1 MTQKEKEE
9 LRNLPSNSP
18 RLLNQ
23 TQLAAA
29 LGVTMAF
36 TSAMKKWGCPF
47 PGGRILIKDAL
58 AWLKANPE
66 FARTKNAKA
75 LPALTAFRNA
85 TLTPTKHHLI
95 EPHHAL

>member
-66 FARTKNAKA
+66 FRPYKERKSNLDAYKTSPN
-75 LPALTAFRNA
+75 
-85 TLTPTKHHLI
+85 
-95 EPHHAL
+95 

>member
-23 TQLAAA
+23 TQLATA

-36 TSAMKKWGCPF
+36 TSTMKKWGCPF

-66 FARTKNAKA
+66 FRPYKERKS
-75 LPALTAFRNA
+75 
-85 TLTPTKHHLI
+85 PTG
-95 EPHHAL
+95 PHGIPQCNLDAYKTSPN

>member
-36 TSAMKKWGCPF
+36 TSAMKKW
-47 PGGRILIKDAL
+47 
-58 AWLKANPE
+58 
-66 FARTKNAKA
+66 
-75 LPALTAFRNA
+75 LPVPRR
-85 TLTPTKHHLI
+85 
-95 EPHHAL
+95 PHPD

>member
-9 LRNLPSNSP
+9 LRNLPSNST
-18 RLLNQ
+18 RHLNQ

-58 AWLKANPE
+58 AWLRANPE
-66 FARTKNAKA
+66 FRPYKERKSPTG
-75 LPALTAFRNA
+75 PHGIPQRNLDA
-85 TLTPTKHHLI
+85 YKTSPN
-95 EPHHAL
+95 

>member
-23 TQLAAA
+23 TQLATA
-29 LGVTMAF
+29 LGVTMLHLRNEKMGLPVP
-36 TSAMKKWGCPF
+36 S
-47 PGGRILIKDAL
+47 GRILIKDAL

-66 FARTKNAKA
+66 FRPYKERKS
-75 LPALTAFRNA
+75 
-85 TLTPTKHHLI
+85 PTG
-95 EPHHAL
+95 PHGIPQCNLDAYKTSPN

>member
-36 TSAMKKWGCPF
+36 CSAMKKWGCPF

-66 FARTKNAKA
+66 FRPYKERKSPTG
-75 LPALTAFRNA
+75 PHGIPQRNLDA
-85 TLTPTKHHLI
+85 YNTSPN
-95 EPHHAL
+95 

>member
-36 TSAMKKWGCPF
+36 TSAMKNG
-47 PGGRILIKDAL
+47 A
-58 AWLKANPE
+58 
-66 FARTKNAKA
+66 ARSQAA
-75 LPALTAFRNA
+75 AS
-85 TLTPTKHHLI
+85 
-95 EPHHAL
+95 